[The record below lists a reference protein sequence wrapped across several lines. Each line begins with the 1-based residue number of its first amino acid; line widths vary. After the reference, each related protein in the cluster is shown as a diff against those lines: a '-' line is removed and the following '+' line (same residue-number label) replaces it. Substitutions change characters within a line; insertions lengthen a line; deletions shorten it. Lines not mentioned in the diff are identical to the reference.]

1 MMVVLKLK
9 SFFSFHLQRKD
20 PPGLGL
26 VKSFSSGLC
35 ICGNNGERLG
45 LGDSVCGAFASYG
58 IMYYG
63 EFWNF
68 AFRYMHKIT
77 NNCSGSGGNDD
88 VFM

>member
-1 MMVVLKLK
+1 MMVVLKFEEV
-9 SFFSFHLQRKD
+9 FFTFHLQRKA

-26 VKSFSSGLC
+26 VSFSSGLC

-68 AFRYMHKIT
+68 AFWYMHKIT

>member
-1 MMVVLKLK
+1 V
-9 SFFSFHLQRKD
+9 
-20 PPGLGL
+20 
-26 VKSFSSGLC
+26 SFSSGLC
-35 ICGNNGERLG
+35 ICGNNGERLR
-45 LGDSVCGAFASYG
+45 LGDSVYGGAFASYG
-58 IMYYG
+58 IFMYYE